1 MKFLFSS
8 KTHII
13 QHLHKIYI
21 YIYIYWQS
29 SAPGDFSTLETSV
42 VLYSL
47 TQATLM
53 TPGKD
58 ETRVCGHIHM
68 RFNILIYFN
77 ILDTLMTSIG
87 AEPFQSILNL
97 KEFFLLAAARKNETK
112 LKKTE

>member
-13 QHLHKIYI
+13 QHLHKI

-68 RFNILIYFN
+68 RFNIFIYFN
-77 ILDTLMTSIG
+77 ILDTLMTSMG